1 MPISCIDTARKWF
14 IRIPLLATGSTVC
27 IAAVWRWGESRVLC
41 CMEHCQ
47 AFLQP
52 SDWRPP
58 WQIHQ
63 VGSGLG
69 WRWVW
74 GLMAL
79 VLATFL
85 IFVANYSTGGNL
97 GEAGLWHISQ
107 FEGAVSRSGEGHGGR
122 LAVDTVMRAPG
133 CQFTPLRTRTQRG
146 KAGTH
151 LPSFSAFSSVWALSL
166 WDGVLLIQKGASL
179 LS

>member
-1 MPISCIDTARKWF
+1 MI
-14 IRIPLLATGSTVC
+14 IRIPLLATRSTVF
-27 IAAVWRWGESRVLC
+27 ISPVWRWGKSRVLC

-52 SDWRPP
+52 SDWGTP
-58 WQIHQ
+58 WQVYQ

-69 WRWVW
+69 WRWIW

-85 IFVANYSTGGNL
+85 IFVANYSTGGKL
-97 GEAGLWHISQ
+97 GETGLWNISQ
-107 FEGAVSRSGEGHGGR
+107 FEGAVSLSGEEHGGR
-122 LAVDTVMRAPG
+122 LAVDTVMRARG

-146 KAGTH
+146 KAST
-151 LPSFSAFSSVWALSL
+151 LLASFSPFSSVWALSL
-166 WDGVLLIQKGASL
+166 LDGVLLIQKDTSL